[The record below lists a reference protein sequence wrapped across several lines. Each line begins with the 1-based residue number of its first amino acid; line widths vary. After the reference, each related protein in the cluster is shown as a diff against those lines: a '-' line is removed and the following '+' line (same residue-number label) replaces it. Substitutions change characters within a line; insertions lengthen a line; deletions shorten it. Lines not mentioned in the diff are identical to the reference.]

1 MYAQQQQQQ
10 LRSGHSHKLAAYCRS
25 SLSKMQFGTT
35 HPTALATRL
44 QARSQTKK
52 ILRGGAKVTSHCTQL
67 TLQSLT
73 APLLWKWGIKP
84 CCDKCDILGVLS
96 RKWSQKNFQMKL
108 LGARRQFGGNCRPC
122 PFWLCHCT
130 GASCNSNQMTPSQV
144 QFGGN
149 CPPPPPCPFW
159 ICHCAGVSCNSK
171 QMTPN
176 PWSSWHILVTDAQ
189 EVILFARGNFLM
201 TRVVAVSSSSSS
213 LLFSP
218 RDELASLEVTN
229 MTETLTS

>member
-149 CPPPPPCPFW
+149 CPPPRRVHSGYVTVQECPAIASKW
-159 ICHCAGVSCNSK
+159 LQILGVADTSLSPMHKRWSCSHAE
-171 QMTPN
+171 TF
-176 PWSSWHILVTDAQ
+176 SWHGSSQSA
-189 EVILFARGNFLM
+189 AAAAACCFL
-201 TRVVAVSSSSSS
+201 
-213 LLFSP
+213 P
-218 RDELASLEVTN
+218 ETN
-229 MTETLTS
+229 